1 MAFTRQILPAGG
13 APGVIHYSG
22 SRWFVFDDFNQDVIL
37 VTSDWATYTETFTAD
52 IGFTSYQQVSGV
64 SYGAGAWHFVCGTLN
79 GLWKST
85 DGATGAAWTRT
96 TPDFSNGL
104 NPTLGVKAKNIHV
117 TTTGRI
123 IVMGRWGVSY
133 SDDGGTTWTV
143 ASEDV
148 FANTNIY
155 GGGIRQF
162 GSTIVAWGGLSSGLL
177 HSTDNG
183 STWTF
188 MPTSALTGGITGV
201 AKIGTSWLI
210 ATDQGTD
217 VPLLST
223 NNGSTW
229 APLAGFDTDV
239 YGLDGDGTSAVLL
252 RENSPNVSVFT
263 STDLSIWTA
272 GDATGLSSDTYNG
285 GPTPIYVTAGWH
297 AATSPGIGTAPGVF
311 LYSTA
316 APPPDPIGLPVRL
329 EVQTAVPISLV
340 TRLQIGETG
349 PAIALP
355 SRLSLVPDA
364 VLGGLSGAGGWPSAP
379 GGDWMAVVSLAGADI
394 SDDLV
399 GQVVVQFADNEA
411 RTAEFSFLPPT
422 VLQPMGI
429 VGQRVQIAFA
439 QRDTSGAPVAAQV
452 IFTGVVET
460 PTINMQTGVIYCT
473 CHDQLQEVFANTSR
487 SWIDANLGGRWRE
500 EISGEPADNWDYL
513 EARRQSVPSSV
524 ALDAFQQ
531 PRVLG
536 WRSGLTEV
544 NVQAADMLDGTLAVD
559 LPSRDDLR
567 TRITV
572 SFEYRFERL
581 RGRGV
586 TAAYSNPIAFYI
598 SDPSK
603 LWLTS
608 AMVKEAAEGVSGWS
622 IDSLLIENPNPGSY
636 WRGASIEDGVYVIPP
651 EVAPDLALGFS
662 ARYHARWQQT
672 LTQAY
677 TVELVLPALEAQI
690 GRVAETV
697 SATMD
702 VPFEAQDW
710 AMDASVLPAL
720 AIPTVG
726 DVVSTWQPA
735 GSDNAARD
743 EVLRTLLDQAW
754 VKLWGASRSG
764 RVRFVIPLRPNMWLD
779 NLVTVQTGSL
789 NARGKVVEGEH
800 RMDTET
806 GEAVTTVALAVGLPG
821 DTAASMPTWSL
832 PTVPALSEERPPATY
847 SFDIGTHVGGLL
859 TSPPWDEAAMV
870 GFATNVE
877 LPNALAENFYP
888 HQLSIKAPDV
898 IAEDRDPL
906 TQAVAQTVETT
917 IPTDLLEL
925 L

>member
-1 MAFTRQILPAGG
+1 MAFTKASLPAGG
-13 APGVIHYSG
+13 YAMAAFAGG
-22 SRWFVFDDFNQDVIL
+22 GRWLVFDANNYDRLHVTGDWSTLTTTMKSAIGLTAGLESACYNGASWFFVADSQD
-37 VTSDWATYTETFTAD
+37 
-52 IGFTSYQQVSGV
+52 
-64 SYGAGAWHFVCGTLN
+64 
-79 GLWKST
+79 GLWRST
-85 DGATGAAWTRT
+85 DGATGGAWVKT
-96 TPDFSNGL
+96 TPDFSGYGHA
-104 NPTLGVKAKNIHV
+104 LGGAAKHIHA
-117 TTTGRI
+117 TATGRLI
-123 IVMGRWGVSY
+123 
-133 SDDGGTTWTV
+133 
-143 ASEDV
+143 A
-148 FANTNIY
+148 
-155 GGGIRQF
+155 F
-162 GSTIVAWGGLSSGLL
+162 GAWGISVS
-177 HSTDNG
+177 DN
-183 STWTF
+183 
-188 MPTSALTGGITGV
+188 A
-201 AKIGTSWLI
+201 GTSWASVETSVSASTLLRSGI
-210 ATDQGTD
+210 SEVGGDIFVWHDRSDVFLRSNDNGDSWGAVFTPTLAGSISAVVKVPAGWAICTALAND
-217 VPLLST
+217 VPYVST
-223 NNGSTW
+223 DSGSTW
-229 APLAGFDTDV
+229 AAISGFASDKYFLHGNGTQVALLQESYPDPVLSITDDLV
-239 YGLDGDGTSAVLL
+239 TWDAFPITGLT
-252 RENSPNVSVFT
+252 
-263 STDLSIWTA
+263 TDLVYSATPVAI
-272 GDATGLSSDTYNG
+272 DASTIVLVAAMYGTDT
-285 GPTPIYVTAGWH
+285 
-297 AATSPGIGTAPGVF
+297 GVF
-311 LYSTA
+311 YDDLPA
-316 APPPDPIGLPVRL
+316 VAPPIVPIALPVRL
-329 EVQTAVPISLV
+329 QLDVSAPIQLGA
-340 TRLQIGETG
+340 RLQIGETG
-349 PAIALP
+349 PAIAAP
-355 SRLSLVPDA
+355 VRLSLVPDA
-364 VLGGLSGAGGWPSAP
+364 VLGGLGGAGGWPSAP
-379 GGDWMAVVSLAGADI
+379 GGNWMAVVSLAGADI

-411 RTAEFSFLPPT
+411 RTAEFSFLPS
-422 VLQPMGI
+422 VAIQPMGI

-439 QRDTSGAPVAAQV
+439 QRDAGGAPLAAQV

-460 PTINMQTGVIYCT
+460 PSINMQTGVVYCT
-473 CHDQLQEVFANTSR
+473 CHDQLQEVFANTDR
-487 SWIDANLGGRWRE
+487 AWIDANLGGRWRA
-500 EISGEPADNWDYL
+500 EISGEPDDNWDYL
-513 EARRQSVPSSV
+513 EARRQSVPASV

-531 PRVLG
+531 PKVLG
-536 WRSGLTEV
+536 WRSGLTAV

-586 TAAYSNPIAFYI
+586 TAAYSNPISFYI

-608 AMVKEAAEGVSGWS
+608 AMVKSAAEGVSGWS
-622 IDSLLIENPNPGSY
+622 IDSLLIESPNPGSY

-662 ARYHARWQQT
+662 ARYHTRWQQT

-677 TVELVLPALEAQI
+677 TVDLVLPALEAQI
-690 GRVAETV
+690 GRVSETV

-710 AMDASVLPAL
+710 ATDASVLPAL
-720 AIPTVG
+720 AIPSVG

-735 GSDNAARD
+735 GSDNTARD

-764 RVRFVIPLRPNMWLD
+764 RVRFAIPLRPNMWLD
-779 NLVTVQTGSL
+779 NLVTVQTSRI
-789 NARGKVVEGEH
+789 NARGKVVDGEH

-821 DTAASMPTWSL
+821 DTAASMPSWTL
-832 PTVPALSEERPPATY
+832 PAVPALSEERPPATY

-859 TSPPWDEAAMV
+859 TSPPWDEAGMV

-906 TQAVAQTVETT
+906 TQTVAQTVDTT